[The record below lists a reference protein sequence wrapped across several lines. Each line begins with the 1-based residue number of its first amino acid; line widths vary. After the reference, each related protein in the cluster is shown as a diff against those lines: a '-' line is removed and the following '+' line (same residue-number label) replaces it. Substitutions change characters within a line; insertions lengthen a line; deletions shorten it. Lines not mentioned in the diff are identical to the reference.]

1 MRPGTVLGALLVFAG
16 VVALSVAGFSFTYG
30 PVPLPTA
37 LGGIALA
44 AGIIFIVAN
53 ARKAR

>member
-16 VVALSVAGFSFTYG
+16 VVALSVAGFSFTRG

-37 LGGIALA
+37 LGGLALA